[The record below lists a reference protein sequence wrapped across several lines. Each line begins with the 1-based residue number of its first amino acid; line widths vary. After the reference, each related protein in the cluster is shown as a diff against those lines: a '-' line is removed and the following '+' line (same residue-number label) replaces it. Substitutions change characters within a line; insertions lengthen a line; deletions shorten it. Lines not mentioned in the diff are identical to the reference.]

1 MNKILRVQLCRTHDN
16 KPLTTIDGLPGDMA
30 DLRPSE
36 LRALAA
42 TLVRIAADCEVRP
55 MGPRSYRVLR
65 AQYTIEIEQETP

>member
-1 MNKILRVQLCRTHDN
+1 
-16 KPLTTIDGLPGDMA
+16 MA

-55 MGPRSYRVLR
+55 MGPRSYRLLR
-65 AQYTIEIEQETP
+65 AEYTIEIEQGTS